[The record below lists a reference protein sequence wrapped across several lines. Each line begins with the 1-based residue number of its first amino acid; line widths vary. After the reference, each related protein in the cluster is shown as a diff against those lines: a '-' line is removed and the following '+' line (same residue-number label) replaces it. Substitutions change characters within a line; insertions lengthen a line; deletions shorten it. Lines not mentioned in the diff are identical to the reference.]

1 MDICK
6 RNGKKKL
13 IWLSDKDKT
22 LAYDP
27 KSGEMV
33 LTVHRWFANKSCPGN
48 WMYARMGDLS
58 EKVTKALQ
66 GSSDSEPH
74 NLLFPQ
80 AKGILHHGGAGT
92 MASALRSGIP
102 QAIMPL
108 SADQPFW
115 ADRLY
120 HLGYIKEPLRE
131 SSLSVSKII
140 EVFLSFDDIK
150 IQNRAFS
157 IGEMIQNLRVSVRAR
172 STTMMRLAYLFPHQK
187 VKLDTDFMTIELLKH
202 YSRFCFSVSL
212 IFP

>member
-1 MDICK
+1 
-6 RNGKKKL
+6 
-13 IWLSDKDKT
+13 
-22 LAYDP
+22 
-27 KSGEMV
+27 
-33 LTVHRWFANKSCPGN
+33 
-48 WMYARMGDLS
+48 
-58 EKVTKALQ
+58 
-66 GSSDSEPH
+66 
-74 NLLFPQ
+74 
-80 AKGILHHGGAGT
+80 

-157 IGEMIQNLRVSVRAR
+157 IGEMIQNENGVEMAVRFLENLVLNDI
-172 STTMMRLAYLFPHQK
+172 SQ
-187 VKLDTDFMTIELLKH
+187 E
-202 YSRFCFSVSL
+202 
-212 IFP
+212 